1 MKVKKFVIINIIL
14 SIFLISSLYGLSW
27 FYINYVND
35 RTVKFM
41 EYNKLPD
48 NSVDLVS
55 LGSSHGKFGLDLW
68 KKNQMNL
75 GLEQQGFYYSQKL
88 LEKYENKIK
97 NGAIVIIPISIFSF
111 NESEDYSKDETY
123 KNYINLL
130 DKKDI
135 RKNLKESEYFLV
147 KEFSVI
153 YPPARLIETIEYFFN
168 KKINKNY
175 ITYNENIRGEKL
187 TKEAKGTANGHTK
200 GLTMGNEING
210 IHSLNELLRYS
221 ELKNYK
227 VIFIITPYWHEYT
240 DELEKIEK
248 DIFKNKIYK
257 NLEKTEKIQD
267 KKYLFLDYSHD
278 GRFENNVEYFMDDDH
293 LNKKGA
299 EYFTKILL
307 EDIEKNLKDNKNER
321 KI

>member
-153 YPPARLIETIEYFFN
+153 YPPARLIETIKYFFN
-168 KKINKNY
+168 KNINKNY
-175 ITYNENIRGEKL
+175 ITYNEDMRGKTLEIEAQKAVSHIEGF
-187 TKEAKGTANGHTK
+187 KEENV
-200 GLTMGNEING
+200 ING
-210 IHSLNELLRYS
+210 INRLLEILENNEKKGYISILCIVPTYYLY
-221 ELKNYK
+221 NQ
-227 VIFIITPYWHEYT
+227 
-240 DELEKIEK
+240 ELEKVDK
-248 DIFKNKIYK
+248 KIFYNRIIR
-257 NLEKTEKIQD
+257 NINNVEKILN
-267 KKYLFLDYSHD
+267 KNYIFLDYSYD
-278 GRFENNVEYFMDDDH
+278 KRFENNIEYFMDDDH
-293 LNKKGA
+293 LNEKGA
-299 EYFTKILL
+299 EYFTEILL
-307 EDIEKNLKDNKNER
+307 EDIDKNLKDNKNER

>member
-48 NSVDLVS
+48 NSVDIVT
-55 LGSSHGKFGLDLW
+55 LGSSHGKFGIKLD

-75 GLEQQGFYYSQKL
+75 ALEQQGFYYGLKL
-88 LEKYENKIK
+88 LKKYENKIN

-153 YPPARLIETIEYFFN
+153 YPPARLIETIKYFFN
-168 KKINKNY
+168 KNINKNY
-175 ITYNENIRGEKL
+175 ITYNEDVRGKALEIEAQKAVSHIEGF
-187 TKEAKGTANGHTK
+187 KEENV
-200 GLTMGNEING
+200 ING
-210 IHSLNELLRYS
+210 INRLLEILENNE
-221 ELKNYK
+221 KK
-227 VIFIITPYWHEYT
+227 EYISILCIVPT
-240 DELEKIEK
+240 YYLYNQELEKVDK
-248 DIFKNKIYK
+248 KIFYNRIIR
-257 NLEKTEKIQD
+257 NINNVEKILN
-267 KKYLFLDYSHD
+267 KNYIFLDYSYD
-278 GRFENNVEYFMDDDH
+278 KRFENNIEYFMDDDH
-293 LNKKGA
+293 LNEKGA
-299 EYFTKILL
+299 EYFTEILL
-307 EDIEKNLKDNKNER
+307 EDIDKNLKDSKNER